1 MTAPSAPR
9 PSFTALVRAED
20 PARQCS
26 WHARD
31 TVAVLAVPA
40 IFAAGWVGSALG
52 SPTVPGPHGH
62 GAH

>member
-9 PSFTALVRAED
+9 PSFTALVRAEA
-20 PARQCS
+20 PARQWS

-40 IFAAGWVGSALG
+40 IFAAGWLG
-52 SPTVPGPHGH
+52 STLGSSTVPGPHGH